1 MVRKVNLMYMPDNL
15 NNWNEQHFKH
25 IFSNINQIRKEKCTL
40 EITDDDIKEL
50 NKILATNDL
59 NKFFQL

>member
-1 MVRKVNLMYMPDNL
+1 MYMPDNL